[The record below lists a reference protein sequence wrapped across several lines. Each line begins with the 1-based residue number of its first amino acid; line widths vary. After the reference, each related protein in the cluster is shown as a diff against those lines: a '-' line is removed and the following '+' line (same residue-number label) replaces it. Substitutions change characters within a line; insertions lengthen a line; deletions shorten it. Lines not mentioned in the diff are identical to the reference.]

1 MDRCVSYGAQAQAS
15 AELEDG
21 ETRLG
26 IGEMMPRNYNWQRG
40 RTARAWK
47 RWSIAA
53 AALLFGTGDAAGQDS
68 HYWATQYGNQSRL
81 LAGAVIGSVAD
92 VSAVFYN
99 PGALALIES
108 AELLLSGNVFEYTA
122 VDYRGLVGGE
132 ENFDSNGFKSLPSM
146 VAGEIP
152 FNFLGENRLAYSFL
166 IRQDFDFRIRERGVL
181 SGEDLG
187 LPALDLLSGDVR
199 IDQDLTESWGGL
211 TWARTLGP
219 VSVGVTQ
226 FIAVRNQRTEF
237 QIAAQGLGVAGETLV
252 SLQNRDFR
260 YQTWRILWKA
270 GVSKIVGRW
279 QLGLTLTTPGVSLGG
294 SGDVGFDS
302 TFVLA
307 GSDRPEVGTGLVT
320 TTQENLPARYKSPL
334 SIGGGGA
341 YTFNRERARVHF
353 AAEWFNAIGEYAV
366 IDSEPFTAPESG
378 DTISFDIT
386 QELNSVFNAGVGI
399 ENQFSELLGAYAGFR
414 TDFNAGLEE
423 PARGGQFPAN
433 VSRWDLYHVSLGS
446 TFTIERSDF
455 TLGTVFSFGH
465 SEPFDPLDFLPGLR
479 PPDQARMA
487 EASLFRITIILGFG
501 LAGL

>member
-1 MDRCVSYGAQAQAS
+1 MSRPGCPPM
-15 AELEDG
+15 
-21 ETRLG
+21 RLAAV
-26 IGEMMPRNYNWQRG
+26 P
-40 RTARAWK
+40 
-47 RWSIAA
+47 IAA
-53 AALLFGTGDAAGQDS
+53 AALLAGLAGDAAGQDS
-68 HYWATQYGNQSRL
+68 HYWTTQYGNRSRL
-81 LAGAVIGSVAD
+81 LAGAVIGSVGD

-132 ENFDSNGFKSLPSM
+132 QAFDSNRFKSLPSM
-146 VAGEIP
+146 VAGEFP
-152 FNFLGENRLAYSFL
+152 FDFLGENRLAYSFL
-166 IRQDFDFRIRERGVL
+166 IRQDFDFRIRERGAL
-181 SGEDLG
+181 TGEEVG
-187 LPALDLLSGDVR
+187 LPALDLLAGDVR

-237 QIAAQGLGVAGETLV
+237 QIAAQALGNAGETLI

-260 YQTWRILWKA
+260 YQSWRILWKA

-279 QLGLTLTTPGVSLGG
+279 QLGLSLTSPGVSLGG

-307 GSDRPEVGTGLVT
+307 GGDRPDMGTGVVT
-320 TTQENLPARYKSPL
+320 NTQEKLSARYKSPL

-341 YTFNRERARVHF
+341 YKFNGERARVHV
-353 AAEWFNAIGEYAV
+353 AAEWFNAVGEYAV
-366 IDSEPFTAPESG
+366 IDSEPFTTPGSG
-378 DTISFDIT
+378 ETLSFDIT
-386 QELNSVFNAGVGI
+386 QEFKSVFNAGVGI
-399 ENQFSELLGAYAGFR
+399 ENQFSKVLGAYAGFR

-423 PARGGQFPAN
+423 PTGDGEFAAN

-455 TLGTVFSFGH
+455 TLGTVLSFGQ
-465 SEPFDPLDFLPGLR
+465 SEPFDPLDFLPGIR
-479 PPDQARMA
+479 PPDEGRLA

-501 LAGL
+501 LSGI